1 MNVVVK
7 DRRCQVQRR
16 SFYVNEYGTWSVNQ
30 ALFFQVIRD
39 AGKCRADESSFL
51 AIFAF
56 ADGEVCI
63 FEGG

>member
-16 SFYVNEYGTWSVNQ
+16 SFGVNKYGAWSVNQ
-30 ALFFQVIRD
+30 ALFFKVIRD
-39 AGKCRADESSFL
+39 AGNCRADESSFL
-51 AIFAF
+51 AIFAL